1 MKKRRK
7 AAALKYETGYSAP
20 VVTASGMGQ
29 IADKIIEKAE
39 ESNVPIVKDEALVD
53 MLNNIDIGDSIPSE
67 LYEAVAKII
76 AFVSQVDKKK
86 KRW

>member
-39 ESNVPIVKDEALVD
+39 ESNVPVVKDEALVD